1 MPLSG
6 EGAASAGGRFNRSG
20 VEALYFSA
28 EPETA
33 LAEYRRGSRLPL
45 PATLAAFALDLADV
59 VDLSAGYDPDH
70 WTALWTDWY
79 CGRRIPLIEPMPQ
92 RTGATSS
99 TP

>member
-1 MPLSG
+1 MPFSG
-6 EGAASAGGRFNRSG
+6 AGAASAGGRFNRSG

-59 VDLSAGYDPDH
+59 VDLSAGLELRPAH
-70 WTALWTDWY
+70 PAHRTDVATHR
-79 CGRRIPLIEPMPQ
+79 GNFINAAINAAAPQ
-92 RTGATSS
+92 VSIA
-99 TP
+99 